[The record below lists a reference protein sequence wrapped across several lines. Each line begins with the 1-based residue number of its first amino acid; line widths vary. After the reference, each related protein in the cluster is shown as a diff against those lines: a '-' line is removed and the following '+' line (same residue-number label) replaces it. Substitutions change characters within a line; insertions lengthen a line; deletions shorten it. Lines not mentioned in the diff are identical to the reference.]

1 MNLHF
6 QILLWLSIIF
16 IVAGAIILAI
26 MLKTKRREKRILFR
40 FYGYFLNFRLCN
52 AHLYIYFWYIINFN
66 FTFMNKNFYRTVL
79 MY

>member
-16 IVAGAIILAI
+16 IVAGAIILC
-26 MLKTKRREKRILFR
+26 LKLKKKREKRILFR

-52 AHLYIYFWYIINFN
+52 AHLYIYFGI
-66 FTFMNKNFYRTVL
+66 L
-79 MY
+79 